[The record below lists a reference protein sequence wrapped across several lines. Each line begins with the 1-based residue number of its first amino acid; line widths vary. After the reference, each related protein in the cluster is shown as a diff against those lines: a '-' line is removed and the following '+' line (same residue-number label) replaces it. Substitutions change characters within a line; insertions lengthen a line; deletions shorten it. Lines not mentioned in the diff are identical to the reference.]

1 MTIAAA
7 SRAVS
12 ETAEEQQEEPLR
24 DFDRSGS
31 KNVWQV
37 VDLNRIAYSLSRA
50 ASESNCAKLGASG
63 VAASVGFA
71 LVSVALRPRA
81 AGSIG
86 TRPKRLTALWKQPP
100 VERAEEDPFLVDA
113 A

>member
-37 VDLNRIAYSLSRA
+37 VELNRIAYSLS
-50 ASESNCAKLGASG
+50 
-63 VAASVGFA
+63 
-71 LVSVALRPRA
+71 
-81 AGSIG
+81 
-86 TRPKRLTALWKQPP
+86 
-100 VERAEEDPFLVDA
+100 
-113 A
+113 